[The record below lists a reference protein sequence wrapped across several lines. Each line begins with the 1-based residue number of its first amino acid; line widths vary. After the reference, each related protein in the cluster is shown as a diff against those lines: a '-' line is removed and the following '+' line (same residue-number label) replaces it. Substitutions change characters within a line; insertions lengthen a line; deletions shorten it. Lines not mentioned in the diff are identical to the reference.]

1 MKVVEKQKKT
11 MELKENTVLENK
23 IREVL
28 NVLKNLNTADAD
40 WILKQSS
47 YNIKRAST
55 LNNIENM
62 ELDVSGIK

>member
-1 MKVVEKQKKT
+1 MEKQKKT